1 VVLACFALAF
11 TVVSPAALA
20 QRKKPARSSSNSNRS
35 DSIKPSSSS
44 PKTGRKA
51 ASVGSAKT
59 SPSNVSARSLTI
71 QTEPKAAVWL
81 DELRRGRTDDAGR
94 LVIEKVKAG
103 RHSLRVRAAGFR
115 ERTVPV
121 LPNERGLIQVGLTRT
136 TDEAELLFQQAEDA
150 REGLPSADGTRRDA
164 VELYRRALELRPRF
178 PAARVGLA
186 RSLLALDD
194 YDGALE
200 QIEAA
205 RRVRPVYPEASA
217 VEGRILRAAADPGAA
232 VESYRRA
239 IREARGVQ
247 PEAYAGLGIV
257 LEEKGSYDE
266 AVEAFRKA
274 IAQLDDTEPAL
285 YQLLGAAYEKLE
297 NWREAVRAYDKYLAL
312 APEGKLAPA
321 IRSIIDQLRTQ
332 AAEQEQQQSSPDN

>member
-1 VVLACFALAF
+1 
-11 TVVSPAALA
+11 
-20 QRKKPARSSSNSNRS
+20 
-35 DSIKPSSSS
+35 
-44 PKTGRKA
+44 
-51 ASVGSAKT
+51 
-59 SPSNVSARSLTI
+59 
-71 QTEPKAAVWL
+71 
-81 DELRRGRTDDAGR
+81 
-94 LVIEKVKAG
+94 VKAG
-103 RHSLRVRAAGFR
+103 RHTLRVRAAGFR
-115 ERTVPV
+115 ERSLTL

-150 REGLPSADGTRRDA
+150 REGVISADGKRGDA
-164 VELYRRALELRPRF
+164 VELYRRALELRSRF

-232 VESYRRA
+232 IESYRRA

-257 LEEKGSYDE
+257 LEEKGSYEE

-285 YQLLGAAYEKLE
+285 YQLLGAAYEKME

-321 IRSIIDQLRTQ
+321 IRSIIDQLRVQ
-332 AAEQEQQQSSPDN
+332 AAEQQEQQSSPDN